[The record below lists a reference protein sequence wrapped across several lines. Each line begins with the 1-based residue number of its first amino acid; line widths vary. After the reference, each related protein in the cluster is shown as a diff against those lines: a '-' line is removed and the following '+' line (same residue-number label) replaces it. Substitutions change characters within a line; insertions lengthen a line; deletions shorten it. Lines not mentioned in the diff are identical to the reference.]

1 MLEDLSQALLAGN
14 VVVAPKQSDDQL
26 RLLARIKR
34 AVRRKTGGGIL
45 KLAVLLQNETIVLR
59 GNCTSFYCK
68 QVAQETAMSFLR
80 KIEVQ
85 LLNEIEVSPP
95 PH

>member
-1 MLEDLSQALLAGN
+1 MLNELSQELISGP
-14 VVVAPKQSDDQL
+14 VVVATKQSDDQL

-34 AVRRKTGGGIL
+34 AVRRKTSDGVQ
-45 KLAVLLQNETIVLR
+45 KLAVQIHSEQLILR
-59 GNCTSFYCK
+59 GTCTSFYCK
-68 QVAQETAMSFLR
+68 QVAQEAAMSFLNR
-80 KIEVQ
+80 SERQ